1 MREAWRS
8 VVGLPGVFKRWPGD
22 ATANSPATRGI
33 ACGTVR

>member
-8 VVGLPGVFKRWPGD
+8 VVGLPGVFKHALGD